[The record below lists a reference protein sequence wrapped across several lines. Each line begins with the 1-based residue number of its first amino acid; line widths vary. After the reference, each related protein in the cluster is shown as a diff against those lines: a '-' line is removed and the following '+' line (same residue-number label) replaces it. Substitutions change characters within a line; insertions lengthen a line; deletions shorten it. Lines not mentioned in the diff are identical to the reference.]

1 MFVLLVI
8 TCTFSITS
16 AEWERSFHAMDRLRT
31 WLRENMKR
39 ERLDLGAITNIH
51 WQEEVGYKHAS
62 KTFFQLQPRNISVTN
77 LLFD

>member
-1 MFVLLVI
+1 
-8 TCTFSITS
+8 
-16 AEWERSFHAMDRLRT
+16 
-31 WLRENMKR
+31 MKR
-39 ERLDLGAITNIH
+39 ERLDLGAITDIH